1 MRISDW
7 SSDVCSSDL
16 GETQAVEEVRNVVKG
31 TAGRVGCL
39 QLRGEYMYV
48 AEGKCGFRVYD
59 VASIANKGF
68 SEPIVSGPFSKL
80 GHDAGI
86 RTKNATCMALPTNQ
100 PINPLRNTKERS
112 EERRVGK
119 ECVSTCRSRWSPYH
133 YKKKAI

>member
-16 GETQAVEEVRNVVKG
+16 
-31 TAGRVGCL
+31 
-39 QLRGEYMYV
+39 
-48 AEGKCGFRVYD
+48 

-100 PINPLRNTKERS
+100 PINPLRNTKELREINQEQAFLPIYS
-112 EERRVGK
+112 YAAVTDSVEGLIMVNNETMADRK
-119 ECVSTCRSRWSPYH
+119 STRLNSSH
-133 YKKKAI
+133 